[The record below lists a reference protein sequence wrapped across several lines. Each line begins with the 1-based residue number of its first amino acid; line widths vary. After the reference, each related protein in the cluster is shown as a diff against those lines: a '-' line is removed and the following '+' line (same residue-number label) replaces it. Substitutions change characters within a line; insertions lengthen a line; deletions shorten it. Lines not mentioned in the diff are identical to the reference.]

1 MALITGVG
9 GSANNFF
16 YLKCSTYLRARRLG
30 LGNAYLSKYSIPTV
44 KIMSPFPLDS
54 VFITPF

>member
-16 YLKCSTYLRARRLG
+16 YLKCGNYLRAQRLG
-30 LGNAYLSKYSIPTV
+30 LGNAYLSKYSILTV
-44 KIMSPFPLDS
+44 KILPPFSLDN